1 MITIAVEEYTGERDA
16 LRWSFELAEDSESE
30 LLSYLYRGRVLV
42 ARVDGQVAGH
52 LLLVDVDGDTATPG
66 EAELKSMAVR
76 TDLQGQGIGAALI
89 EAARALLR
97 NAGVRVLHVST
108 AAASAAN
115 LRFYQRRGFRMRAVE
130 RDAFTAATG
139 YPPGIMVEG
148 IPLRDRVW
156 LDMEL
161 VP

>member
-1 MITIAVEEYTGERDA
+1 MITVAVEEYTGHRDA

-52 LLLVDVDGDTATPG
+52 LLLVDVDGDTATPR

-76 TDLQGQGIGAALI
+76 ADLQGRGIGAALI
-89 EAARALLR
+89 QAARALLTT
-97 NAGVRVLHVST
+97 AGVRVLHVST
-108 AAASAAN
+108 AAASSAN
-115 LRFYQRRGFRMRAVE
+115 LRFYQRQGFRMRSVE

-139 YPPGIMVEG
+139 YPPGITVEG

-161 VP
+161 

>member
-1 MITIAVEEYTGERDA
+1 MTTHVQVAVEEYTGDREA
-16 LRWSFELAEDSESE
+16 LRWLFELAEDSESE
-30 LLSYLYRGRVLV
+30 LQSYLHRGRVLV
-42 ARVDGQVAGH
+42 ARVDGQIAGH
-52 LLLVDVDGDTATPG
+52 LLLVDTAAG

-76 TDLQGQGIGAALI
+76 TDLQGGGIGAALI
-89 EAARALLR
+89 QAARALLT
-97 NAGVRVLHVST
+97 NAGVQVLHVST
-108 AAASAAN
+108 AAASAGN
-115 LRFYQRRGFRMRAVE
+115 LRFYQRQGFRMLAIE

-161 VP
+161 GS

>member
-89 EAARALLR
+89 EAARALLL
-97 NAGVRVLHVST
+97 NAGVRVLHVAT

-130 RDAFTAATG
+130 RDAFTADTG
-139 YPPGIMVEG
+139 YPPGIVVEG

-161 VP
+161 